1 MIKSFIQVSILLV
14 LMFGSAMVMAE
25 QKFGYVNPNDL
36 MEKSPQG
43 QAAANTIK
51 EEFSDREA
59 TLMAAKGD
67 LDELQKTLTR
77 DGDIMSDSKRKSMRL
92 DILSQQ
98 RDIIRDEEAFRQD
111 LAIRRNDLFGGLQ
124 ATIRQAIESVGK
136 KGKFDII
143 FYDAI
148 AYGNPKL
155 DLTEQVLTELKKADT
170 AAGKK

>member
-1 MIKSFIQVSILLV
+1 MIKSFIQISVVLGLL
-14 LMFGSAMVMAE
+14 FGSAVVMAE
-25 QKFGYVNPNDL
+25 QKFGYVNPNEL

-51 EEFSDREA
+51 EEFSEREEK
-59 TLMAAKGD
+59 LLSSKQSLG
-67 LDELQKTLTR
+67 ELQKTLSR
-77 DGDIMSDSKRKSMRL
+77 DGDIMSESKRKSMRL

-98 RDIIRDEEAFRQD
+98 RDIVRDEEAFRQD

-124 ATIRQAIESVGK
+124 ATIRQAIEAVGK

-148 AYGNPKL
+148 AYGNPAL
-155 DLTEQVLTELKKADT
+155 DLTEKVLAELKKVDK
-170 AAGKK
+170 AAGN